1 MNQIFGNSEEY
12 NKKPNKKEN
21 QKNMINQNGPNNF
34 GMINNKLNGQ
44 RNNLQNRNIQNVNQ
58 QFNNNIQ
65 KNQKVSLNYNY
76 NLDLNNNKNNYQN
89 NYQKQNEF
97 VNNSFNQM
105 PKENEKKNPFLGESN
120 NQRVGSVINDFN
132 LYGNYSYDNKKDIKK
147 IIIVFCV
154 IIFIF
159 GLSIIAKAIWGFTIG
174 KKRIKDDV
182 KVSVEQF
189 GKEVTVKIE
198 SNKPIKE
205 FKYNWKGEQ
214 ENIIP
219 GNEELL
225 VVEKTI
231 MIPNGNNLLDMTV
244 TDYYGNKNDYQKQ
257 YFFESDDIEKPN
269 IELAS
274 VGKDIL
280 VTVTDNDFVD
290 YFTYRWNDE
299 SEVEIKA
306 DDNSKSVEQ
315 KIAVKRGQNNLIITA
330 FDKTGNRQVRKEKII
345 GDDKPELNVAVQDNK
360 IVVTAKDDEGIKK
373 IAVTIDGVTSDSGEE
388 DLNQKEVTAQLD
400 ITPGEHNISVV
411 VTNVNNLE
419 AIKELTASN

>member
-1 MNQIFGNSEEY
+1 MNQIFGNSEDF
-12 NKKPNKKEN
+12 NKKPNKVDN
-21 QKNMINQNGPNNF
+21 QKNNINPYGPNNF
-34 GMINNKLNGQ
+34 GRINNQTNGNININNQ
-44 RNNLQNRNIQNVNQ
+44 QSRNQQYNNMQQFQNVNY
-58 QFNNNIQ
+58 NNN
-65 KNQKVSLNYNY
+65 NNYNNNYNY
-76 NLDLNNNKNNYQN
+76 NNNNNN
-89 NYQKQNEF
+89 KQNEF
-97 VNNSFNQM
+97 ANNLFNQM
-105 PKENEKKNPFLGESN
+105 PKENIKKNPFLGESS
-120 NQRVGSVINDFN
+120 NQRVGNVANDLN
-132 LYGNYSYDNKKDIKK
+132 LYENYSYENKKDIKK

-182 KVSVEQF
+182 RVSVEQF

-231 MIPNGNNLLDMTV
+231 MIPNGNNLLDITI
-244 TDYYGNKNDYQKQ
+244 TDYYGNKNEYQRQ
-257 YFFESDDIEKPN
+257 YIFESDDAEKPN

-280 VTVTDNDFVD
+280 VTVTDNDAVD
-290 YFTYRWNDE
+290 YFTYKWNDE

-306 DDNSKSVEQ
+306 DENSKSVAQ
-315 KIAVKRGQNNLIITA
+315 KVAVKRGQNNLIITA

-345 GDDKPELNVAVQDNK
+345 GDDKPEINVSVQDNK
-360 IVVTAKDDEGIKK
+360 IVVTAKDDEGIKR

-400 ITPGEHNISVV
+400 ITPGEHKISVV